1 MVTQPALARRLRLA
15 DAVVIGLG
23 AMIGAGVFAVFAPA
37 AQAAGAALL
46 IGLGIAALVAYCN
59 ATSSAQLAA
68 TYPTSGGTYIYGRE
82 RLGPWWGY
90 LAGWGFVVGKIASC
104 AAMALTV
111 VAYLFPS
118 AWQRPLA
125 IGTVAVMTGITCLGV
140 TRTARVTALLV
151 SVVLATLVL
160 AVVAAW
166 AGGQPDVAR
175 WHPATAGQ
183 GWYGVIQSAGLIFF
197 AYAGYARIA
206 TLGEEVRNPRRVIP
220 RAILV
225 ALLIAV
231 VVYAAVAMTTLATL
245 GPQRLAASSAPVADA
260 VAAGSWSWAVPV
272 VRVGAV
278 AASLGSLLALIA
290 GIGRTTL
297 AMARHA
303 DLPRWLAAVHP
314 THRIPRR
321 AQVTV
326 GLLVCVLVAFTD
338 LRGAIAFSS
347 FGVLIYYLIANLAA
361 FTQIGHDRRYPRT
374 VQVAGMIGCAGL
386 VVTLPVAGIVAGL
399 AIFAVGVVVRFVR
412 LRTRA

>member
-1 MVTQPALARRLRLA
+1 VTQPALARRLRLA

-166 AGGQPDVAR
+166 AGGQADIAR

-183 GWYGVIQSAGLIFF
+183 GWYGVVQSAGLIFF

-231 VVYAAVAMTTLATL
+231 VVYAAVAMTTLAAL

-303 DLPRWLAAVHP
+303 DLPGWLAAVHP

-361 FTQIGHDRRYPRT
+361 FTQTGHDRRYPRT

-386 VVTLPVAGIVAGL
+386 AVTLPVAGIVAGL
-399 AIFAVGVVVRFVR
+399 AIFAVGVVVRLVR

>member
-1 MVTQPALARRLRLA
+1 VTQPALARRLRLA

-166 AGGQPDVAR
+166 AGGQPDIAR

-183 GWYGVIQSAGLIFF
+183 GWYGVVQSAGLIFF

-220 RAILV
+220 RAILI

-303 DLPRWLAAVHP
+303 DLPGWLAVVHP

-361 FTQIGHDRRYPRT
+361 FTQTGHDRRYPRT

-386 VVTLPVAGIVAGL
+386 AVTLPVAGIVAGL
-399 AIFAVGVVVRFVR
+399 AIFAIGVVVRLVR

>member
-1 MVTQPALARRLRLA
+1 MTQPALARRLRLT

-166 AGGQPDVAR
+166 AGGQPDIAR
-175 WHPATAGQ
+175 WRPATAGQ
-183 GWYGVIQSAGLIFF
+183 GWYGVVQSAGLIFF

-225 ALLIAV
+225 ALLIAI

-303 DLPRWLAAVHP
+303 DLPGWLATVHP

-361 FTQIGHDRRYPRT
+361 FTQAGHDRRYPRT

-386 VVTLPVAGIVAGL
+386 AVTLPVAGIVAGL
-399 AIFAVGVVVRFVR
+399 AIFAVGVVVRLVR

>member
-1 MVTQPALARRLRLA
+1 VTQPALARRLRLA

-166 AGGQPDVAR
+166 AGGQPDIAR
-175 WHPATAGQ
+175 WRPATAGQ
-183 GWYGVIQSAGLIFF
+183 GWYGVVQSAGLIFF

-225 ALLIAV
+225 ALLIAI

-303 DLPRWLAAVHP
+303 DLPGWLATVHP
-314 THRIPRR
+314 THRIPCR

-361 FTQIGHDRRYPRT
+361 FTQAGHDRRYPRT

-386 VVTLPVAGIVAGL
+386 AVTLPVAGIVAGL
-399 AIFAVGVVVRFVR
+399 AIFAVGVVVRLVR

>member
-1 MVTQPALARRLRLA
+1 MTQPALARRLRLA

-166 AGGQPDVAR
+166 VGGQPDVAR
-175 WHPATAGQ
+175 WHPATTGQ
-183 GWYGVIQSAGLIFF
+183 GWYGVVQSAGLIFF

-225 ALLIAV
+225 ALLIAA

>member
-1 MVTQPALARRLRLA
+1 
-15 DAVVIGLG
+15 
-23 AMIGAGVFAVFAPA
+23 
-37 AQAAGAALL
+37 
-46 IGLGIAALVAYCN
+46 
-59 ATSSAQLAA
+59 
-68 TYPTSGGTYIYGRE
+68 
-82 RLGPWWGY
+82 
-90 LAGWGFVVGKIASC
+90 
-104 AAMALTV
+104 MALTV

-175 WHPATAGQ
+175 WHPATTGQ
-183 GWYGVIQSAGLIFF
+183 GWYGVVQSAGLIFF

-231 VVYAAVAMTTLATL
+231 VVYTAVAMTTLATL

-326 GLLVCVLVAFTD
+326 GLLVCVLVTFTD

>member
-1 MVTQPALARRLRLA
+1 MTQPALARRLRLA

-166 AGGQPDVAR
+166 AGGQPDIAR
-175 WHPATAGQ
+175 WRPATAGQ
-183 GWYGVIQSAGLIFF
+183 GWYGVVQSAGLIFF

-225 ALLIAV
+225 ALLIAI

-303 DLPRWLAAVHP
+303 DLPGWLATVHP

-361 FTQIGHDRRYPRT
+361 FTQAGHDRRYPRT

-386 VVTLPVAGIVAGL
+386 AVTLPVAGIVAGL
-399 AIFAVGVVVRFVR
+399 AIFAVGVVVRLVR

>member
-1 MVTQPALARRLRLA
+1 VTQPALARRLRLA

-166 AGGQPDVAR
+166 AGGQPDIAR
-175 WHPATAGQ
+175 WRPATAGQ
-183 GWYGVIQSAGLIFF
+183 GWYGVVQSAGLIFF

-225 ALLIAV
+225 ALLIAI

-303 DLPRWLAAVHP
+303 DLPGWLATVHP

-361 FTQIGHDRRYPRT
+361 FTQAGHDRRYPRT

-386 VVTLPVAGIVAGL
+386 AVTLPVAGIVAGL
-399 AIFAVGVVVRFVR
+399 AIFAVGVVVRLVR